1 MPLMYS
7 GVVKLLIVVLT
18 AVLAVS
24 TIVILMVTIAT
35 FLEFGWSSVLLI
47 ATCICLLLQA
57 VDSLALIIA
66 VRK

>member
-1 MPLMYS
+1 MYS

>member
-1 MPLMYS
+1 VPLMYS

>member
-1 MPLMYS
+1 MLS
-7 GVVKLLIVVLT
+7 HVVKLLAVVLT

-24 TIVILMVTIAT
+24 TIAILMVTIAT
-35 FLEFGWSSVLLI
+35 FLERGWPSVLLI

-57 VDSLALIIA
+57 VDSVVLIIA